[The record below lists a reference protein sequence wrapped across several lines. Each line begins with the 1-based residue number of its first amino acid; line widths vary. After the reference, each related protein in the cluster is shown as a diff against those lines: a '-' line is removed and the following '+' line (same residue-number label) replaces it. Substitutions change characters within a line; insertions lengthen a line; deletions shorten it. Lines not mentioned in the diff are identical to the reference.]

1 MNDVAFIIFGIEIKW
16 YAIILTA
23 SMVVALVLLVYLMS
37 RRKDEFSASLCRE

>member
-23 SMVVALVLLVYLMS
+23 SMVVALVLLVYLCLLYTS
-37 RRKDEFSASLCRE
+37 PSPRDS